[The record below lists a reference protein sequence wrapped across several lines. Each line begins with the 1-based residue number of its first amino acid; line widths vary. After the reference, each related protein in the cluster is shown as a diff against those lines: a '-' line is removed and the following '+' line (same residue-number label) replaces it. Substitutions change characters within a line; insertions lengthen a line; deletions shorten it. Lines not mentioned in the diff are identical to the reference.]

1 MKQLLSLV
9 ILLTVLMSC
18 SSVGR
23 NDEKNIALIQNYVE
37 AIENFDHEV
46 MADLLDANYLGLG
59 PSFGDSIRK
68 EQAVENWKYNVDN
81 LYEKIDYTRT
91 RNAAISIS
99 SGENQGEWVSN
110 WSELYITYKDGRG
123 TVAIW
128 ANSIYQIQDDKILKS
143 YTFYNEADALRQ
155 LGYVFFN
162 PNDL

>member
-23 NDEKNIALIQNYVE
+23 NNEKNISLIQNYVE

-46 MADLLDANYLGLG
+46 MSDLLDDNYLGLG
-59 PSFGDSIRK
+59 PSFGDSIGK

-91 RNAAISIS
+91 RNAAITIS
-99 SGENQGEWVSN
+99 SGENQGN
-110 WSELYITYKDGRG
+110 GFLTGQNFILPIK
-123 TVAIW
+123 TVEE
-128 ANSIYQIQDDKILKS
+128 Q
-143 YTFYNEADALRQ
+143 
-155 LGYVFFN
+155 
-162 PNDL
+162 